1 MIMKKPILLTFIFL
15 ISYLLFFISS
25 VYSQITRGAVPGELY
40 ISTSWF
46 ADIPHGVRYGIFH
59 STDNGAHITP
69 MYSSLETPPPD
80 EMTIGK
86 VVGDATPGAL
96 YNYGNNELWESFDE
110 GVNWEFVENY
120 SYSGKYTSGGI
131 NGEIYKNGTDVAG
144 TLYFSDNYATTFNVN
159 NINIKFNIEVGT
171 EPGELYGRSG
181 QVDIGYNVEYSSDY
195 GVNFLTIPIDSS
207 VAYWQIGGY
216 HPKISRGT
224 EPGELYLVSWWLDYH
239 YKIFHSTD
247 TGHTWTQ
254 QYESDY
260 IDTYYWGVAYTSG
273 REPGSFYVMR
283 SRINTAGDHIWLYID
298 YSSDYGQTFTS
309 YFHDLVPDFTSVNS
323 IEKPVMKL
331 SNYPNPFLES
341 TSISFYLDQ
350 PSNIILNIYDSS
362 GRKIK
367 TIKRDTASEGEN
379 LININTGNLSSGIY
393 IYSLTINGQVT
404 DTKRMTVLGN

>member
-1 MIMKKPILLTFIFL
+1 MKKQALTILLFL
-15 ISYLLFFISS
+15 VSYLLFNNT
-25 VYSQITRGAVPGELY
+25 YSQITRGAVPGELY

-96 YNYGNNELWESFDE
+96 YNYGNNELWVSFDE

-120 SYSGKYTSGGI
+120 SYSGEYTSGGT
-131 NGEIYKNGTDVAG
+131 NGEIYKNGTDAEG
-144 TLYFSDNYATTFNVN
+144 TIFRSINYGNEFTEVSN
-159 NINIKFNIEVGT
+159 NAKYTLEVGNS
-171 EPGELYGRSG
+171 PGNLFGLDGGAVE
-181 QVDIGYNVEYSSDY
+181 GYLIQYSIDY
-195 GVNFLTIPIDSS
+195 GESFIEIPIDSS

-254 QYESDY
+254 QYESGY
-260 IDTYYWGVAYTSG
+260 IDTYYWRVAYTAG
-273 REPGSFYVMR
+273 REPGSFYVKR
-283 SRINTAGDHIWLYID
+283 SRINPAGDHVWLYID
-298 YSSDYGQTFTS
+298 YSSDYGQTFTT
-309 YFHDLVPDFTSVNS
+309 YFYDLVPDFTSVNS
-323 IEKPVMKL
+323 IEKPDMKL
-331 SNYPNPFLES
+331 SNYPNPFDSNTSFNFNVPDNATNMFIEIYDLNSGLIKRIRVSENH
-341 TSISFYLDQ
+341 SISWDGTG
-350 PSNIILNIYDSS
+350 LN
-362 GRKIK
+362 GKK
-367 TIKRDTASEGEN
+367 VKEGV
-379 LININTGNLSSGIY
+379 Y
-393 IYSLTINGQVT
+393 FYSLKADNKTLATNKLIYLN
-404 DTKRMTVLGN
+404 